1 MSDEILL
8 GYDGSDGAKHAL
20 GVAAGLA
27 KKLDRTLV
35 LVYASDVSPNDG
47 ETVLAEAA
55 AAARNEG
62 VEAELLI
69 EHTDSAEGLA
79 HAARERGAAMIVVGT
94 RGNPTLKGLVLG
106 SVSHKLL
113 HLSEVPVLVVPG
125 AA

>member
-62 VEAELLI
+62 VEPELLI

-106 SVSHKLL
+106 SVSHNLL